1 MLASRMSV
9 RTSRECVA
17 DYRTEIGLVEAAGDR
32 NDAAARIYWILL
44 WSCRRGT
51 LKNCRS
57 RYFTSARIGN
67 YIGRHTHGDM
77 SVHGTGP
84 KTFPEGAAW
93 NNPLGG
99 LKCFS
104 RTMPYFVPNSKYYH
118 TDFSLLP
125 FRISIGVY
133 EGLIYKLSADSFIC
147 DD

>member
-57 RYFTSARIGN
+57 RYFTSARIG
-67 YIGRHTHGDM
+67 YGQEYHRPLRRKASGVET
-77 SVHGTGP
+77 GTGE
-84 KTFPEGAAW
+84 K
-93 NNPLGG
+93 NGG
-99 LKCFS
+99 EKGGQ
-104 RTMPYFVPNSKYYH
+104 RGGMTVPREASH
-118 TDFSLLP
+118 
-125 FRISIGVY
+125 
-133 EGLIYKLSADSFIC
+133 
-147 DD
+147 